1 MLKIVQHLERF
12 KSLMDIFI
20 SQKGVSGKVLWFS
33 LLPCKT
39 TATITWSHSKMFTAS
54 FVRCSEMTSQS
65 HCRWDEHHL
74 WSLQQFSDHSPPNLS
89 LPTLTDV
96 YRAEAWW
103 AGRMCAIS
111 SKTQIIELGPVNT
124 QPGFVEEGEKNT
136 LRWTLKETDG
146 NSICSCA
153 WDIWRSTARAGDSK
167 PILFFQDNPYTHL
180 LSFSCLITNG
190 AVAQGNTNGRWT
202 EHTVRLS
209 LRLICGLV
217 LLGGR

>member
-33 LLPCKT
+33 LPPCKT

-124 QPGFVEEGEKNT
+124 QPGFVEEGEENT

-167 PILFFQDNPYTHL
+167 PICSSKTIPT
-180 LSFSCLITNG
+180 
-190 AVAQGNTNGRWT
+190 
-202 EHTVRLS
+202 
-209 LRLICGLV
+209 LICFPFPALSPTAQSRKATLTGDGQNTPSVSHSV
-217 LLGGR
+217 LSAG